1 MLQSRGYQPSHLMQK
16 KNIFYA
22 INDSRNNNK
31 EGDASLY
38 TLKIQVSS
46 RGIEQV
52 NFLNQRP
59 LLDAKQQPFVTN
71 TVDAEGLALTH
82 MVSHYSGVRS

>member
-1 MLQSRGYQPSHLMQK
+1 VGVKKPEQPQNQDELNSNKKRHTPGDDAK

-71 TVDAEGLALTH
+71 T
-82 MVSHYSGVRS
+82 